1 MTNDGHYI
9 KMVKNNQKH
18 LHLLVKFSILG
29 TVINQNYIH
38 VEVKT
43 RINLANSIEFIHAHI
58 HTQKHK
64 YTRTHTHTHS
74 IDLSVCHMVCEY
86 ETSRNAVKT

>member
-1 MTNDGHYI
+1 MTNNGHYI

-43 RINLANSIEFIHAHI
+43 RINLGNSIEFIHAYI

-64 YTRTHTHTHS
+64 YTRTHTHTHIPLIYQS
-74 IDLSVCHMVCEY
+74 AIWHVNMKQVVTL
-86 ETSRNAVKT
+86 